1 MTAVIVLAA
10 GEGRRMQSH
19 RPKVLH
25 EVGGVPM
32 LEHVLVS
39 TEGLGAEARVVVV
52 GPDHAAVEALVGD
65 RAAVVTQQERRGTG
79 DAVALA
85 LAALPPSI
93 ARVLVLYGDAPLVP
107 AALLAELLR
116 EAVPDPL
123 AACLVT
129 VSVDDPTGYGRIVR
143 TPAGELSAVVEER
156 EASAALRQIQEVNT
170 GVGLW
175 DRAALGVALAEVPLH
190 GGEKYLTDAVARL
203 LQSGRRVGT
212 VHAPDARRFWGVNT
226 RAQLAQ
232 VEAVQRALTL
242 ERLMASG
249 VTIVDPATTYV
260 DAGVQVGMDTVLHPG
275 TWLRGRTVVGEQVEI
290 GPHAEVS
297 DSQVDDHAVIRQA
310 VVEQSHVGAHARVGP
325 FSHLR
330 AGTYLE
336 RDVYVGNYV
345 ELKNA
350 RMGLGSKAGHHSY
363 LGDVTVGSHVNI
375 GAGAVVVNY
384 DGEQKHHSFIG
395 DDAFIGCN
403 ANLVAPVEIGAGA
416 YVAAGSTVTH
426 NVPAQALAI
435 ARSRQ
440 ENKPDWVQ
448 HRGLVGRVPR

>member
-1 MTAVIVLAA
+1 VTAVIVLAA

-32 LEHVLVS
+32 LEHVLTS
-39 TEGLGAEARVVVV
+39 TEGLSADARVVVV
-52 GPDHAAVEALVGD
+52 GPDHAAVDALVGD
-65 RAAVVTQQERRGTG
+65 RAAVVTQVERRGTG

-85 LAALPPSI
+85 LAALPASI
-93 ARVLVLYGDAPLVP
+93 SRVLVLYGDAPLVP
-107 AALLAELLR
+107 AALLADLLKA
-116 EAVPDPL
+116 AVPDPL

-129 VSVDDPTGYGRIVR
+129 VLVDDPTGYGRIVR
-143 TPAGELSAVVEER
+143 NPAGELYGVVEER
-156 EASAALRQIQEVNT
+156 EASDAERAIREVNT

-175 DRAALGVALAEVPLH
+175 DRAALAAALAEVPLH
-190 GGEKYLTDAVARL
+190 GAEKYLTDAVSRL

-212 VHAPDARRFWGVNT
+212 VCAADARRFWGVNT

-260 DAGVQVGMDTVLHPG
+260 DAGVQVGMDSVLHPG

-440 ENKPDWVQ
+440 ENKADWVR
-448 HRGLVGRVPR
+448 HRGLVGKVPR